1 MKQALAIALSLAA
14 VTPPVLAQ
22 SFPSKPI
29 RVIVPSVAGGGTDIT
44 ARTIAPKMSEILG
57 QQVVVENRAG
67 AAMIIGSEA
76 VARAAPDGHTLLM
89 GISTMTINPFVY
101 KKLPYDTVRDFAP
114 ISQIVSLPN
123 VLVVHPSLPS
133 KTVKDFVALAKAR
146 PGTLNYASAGVGRS
160 VT

>member
-1 MKQALAIALSLAA
+1 MRQALTIGLLLLS
-14 VTPPVLAQ
+14 VTPPVSAQ

-76 VARAAPDGHTLLM
+76 VTRC
-89 GISTMTINPFVY
+89 
-101 KKLPYDTVRDFAP
+101 
-114 ISQIVSLPN
+114 
-123 VLVVHPSLPS
+123 
-133 KTVKDFVALAKAR
+133 
-146 PGTLNYASAGVGRS
+146 
-160 VT
+160 

>member
-1 MKQALAIALSLAA
+1 MKQSALWWGMLIATCTATGA
-14 VTPPVLAQ
+14 YAQ

-57 QQVVVENRAG
+57 AQVVVENRAG

-114 ISQIVSLPN
+114 LSQIVSLPN
-123 VLVVHPSLPS
+123 VLVVHP
-133 KTVKDFVALAKAR
+133 
-146 PGTLNYASAGVGRS
+146 
-160 VT
+160 